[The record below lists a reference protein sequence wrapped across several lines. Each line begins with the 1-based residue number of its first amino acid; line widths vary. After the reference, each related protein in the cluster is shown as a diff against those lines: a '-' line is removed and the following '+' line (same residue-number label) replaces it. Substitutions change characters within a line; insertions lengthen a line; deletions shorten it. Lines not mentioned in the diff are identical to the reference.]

1 MFKKSILALSALLLS
16 TSVLAQWKLDTKDST
31 LNYVSTKMS
40 KVVEVNSFKK
50 LEGSIT
56 DNGELSVDIDLASV
70 ETNVPIRNARV
81 KALLFDVTSFSKANI
96 SAVLDPK
103 SLSNMKVGETYTKAM
118 SFNLSLHG
126 IEKEVT
132 ANIRVVK
139 LADDRVLALS
149 ASPVVVYA
157 DEYKLADGIE
167 KLREAAKLPSI
178 STAVPVTFSLIFDQ
192 E

>member
-1 MFKKSILALSALLLS
+1 MFKKSILVLSALLLS

-40 KVVEVNSFKK
+40 KVVEVNSFQK

-103 SLSNMKVGETYTKAM
+103 SLSDMKVGETYTKAM

-149 ASPVVVYA
+149 ASPIVVYA
-157 DEYKLADGIE
+157 DEYKLTDGIE